1 MTMSEPRYRFGFV
14 LTTAAGNMTRY
25 LNLRKYAERD
35 PDVECVWSP
44 LSHYLDPDP
53 FRKLPYAIRT
63 RLILERQSRDIMRQ
77 LKTLDAVM
85 FHAYEPYLSACVR
98 SVFARRPAIIWSQD
112 NPPLPPQGYAIN
124 SYGGTRQKSDAR
136 RRFRFALEKWCAKR
150 VALFVPFSEW
160 AGEVIAKECGIPS
173 EQIAP
178 INVGLDLELWHALPK
193 PESNGV
199 ERPKILF
206 VGGEFVRKGGDLLLD
221 VYRERFAETAELHL
235 VTKHP
240 PDNLPNHAKVYT
252 GFKANDPRLLQ
263 LYADCDV
270 FAMPTRADMSPWV
283 VLEAMASGLPVITTA
298 VGGIPD
304 MVRDGENGF
313 LLPPGNKAALAEALD
328 CLLGDAPRCLAM
340 GKAGREIVERKFNA
354 AVAVPQILD
363 AMKAASGS
371 RKRRS

>member
-1 MTMSEPRYRFGFV
+1 MIMPERRYRMGFV

-35 PDVECVWSP
+35 PEVECVWSP

-53 FRKLPYAIRT
+53 FRRLPYALRT
-63 RLILERQSRDIMRQ
+63 RLILERQSRDVMRQ
-77 LKTLDAVM
+77 LNRLDAVM
-85 FHAYEPYLSACVR
+85 FHAYEPYLAACLR
-98 SVFARRPAIIWSQD
+98 SLVAHKPAIVWSQD
-112 NPPLPPQGYAIN
+112 NPPLPPHGYAIS
-124 SYGGTRQKSDAR
+124 SYGGTRQKSDSR

-150 VALFVPFSEW
+150 VSVFVPFSEW
-160 AGEVIAKECGIPS
+160 AGEVIAKECGIS
-173 EQIAP
+173 AERIAP
-178 INVGLDLELWHALPK
+178 INVGLDLELWHSLPK
-193 PESNGV
+193 TENSSV

-206 VGGEFVRKGGDLLLD
+206 VGGEFVRKGGDLLLA

-240 PDNLPNHAKVYT
+240 PDNLPDNVTAHT
-252 GFKANDPRLLQ
+252 DFKANDPRLLQ
-263 LYADCDV
+263 LYSDCDI

-283 VLEAMASGLPVITTA
+283 VLEAMASGRPVITTA

-304 MVRDGENGF
+304 MMRDGENGF
-313 LLPPGNKAALAEALD
+313 LLPPENGSALADALD
-328 CLLGDAPRCLAM
+328 CLLADAPRRVAM

-363 AMKAASGS
+363 AMKAAAD
-371 RKRRS
+371 RNRR